1 MRDCS
6 QGLSLYG
13 TRVITT
19 VGKDLTHISF
29 FKGFCIELGST
40 LSVVLASWAGMPV
53 SSTHCQ
59 IGSIL
64 AVGVADA
71 GLHSVQWSLFGS
83 IAITWLITVP
93 AAAAVAA
100 LLLLGLRPLLP

>member
-1 MRDCS
+1 M
-6 QGLSLYG
+6 G
-13 TRVITT
+13 TN
-19 VGKDLTHISF
+19 LTQVSF

-40 LSVVLASWAGMPV
+40 LSVVLASWLGMPV

-59 IGSIL
+59 IGSVI

-83 IAITWLITVP
+83 IVLTWLITVP
-93 AAAAVAA
+93 AAAGVAA
-100 LLLLGLRPLLP
+100 LMLVGLHPLLP